1 MKDSDLGMKN
11 KLTHKLG
18 TVKSLMNQ
26 GTGPKEVV
34 NPETNLKKL
43 MNNGGNGPKC
53 HYKSPG
59 KSGVKRLMGQK

>member
-11 KLTHKLG
+11 KLTRKLG

-26 GTGPKEVV
+26 GTGPKDVM

-43 MNNGGNGPKC
+43 MNNGGSGPKC
-53 HYKSPG
+53 SYKEPG
-59 KSGVKRLMGQK
+59 RRGVSKFMNQK